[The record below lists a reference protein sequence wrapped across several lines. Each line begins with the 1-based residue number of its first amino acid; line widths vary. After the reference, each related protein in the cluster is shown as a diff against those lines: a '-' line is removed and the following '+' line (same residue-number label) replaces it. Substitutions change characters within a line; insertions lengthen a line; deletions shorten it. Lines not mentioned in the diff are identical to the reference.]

1 MNIATTQYSLSRKMF
16 EIYVAGCRKH
26 PCKGCYTKELWPET
40 VGKELND
47 KKYIE
52 LGESIIRAIS
62 MIDNFMICGGEILE
76 KPKEEVL
83 ELITFLKQFMK
94 PIWLFTRFELK
105 DVDTDIL
112 DNIDYIKTGMYLQ
125 DKQTEDNIS
134 YGYKLASSNQAIYK
148 KNDNKWEKDIVKRK
162 KNTRKRVKL

>member
-1 MNIATTQYSLSRKMF
+1 MNLNSCQYTLSNYMF
-16 EIYVAGCRKH
+16 EIYISGCEKH
-26 PCKGCYTKELWPET
+26 PCKECFSPELWNPF
-40 VGKELND
+40 VGDELTTERYELLKTNILS
-47 KKYIE
+47 KIYMIE
-52 LGESIIRAIS
+52 NL
-62 MIDNFMICGGEILE
+62 MVCGGEILE

-134 YGYKLASSNQAIYK
+134 YGYKLASSNQTIYK
-148 KNDNKWEKDIVKRK
+148 KIGSKWEKDIIKKKKRSKVKK
-162 KNTRKRVKL
+162 